1 MDALSAQGIL
11 ACLKNH
17 DYSSYGYYGDIND
30 YYAENIGVLNSG
42 VTGIADEDGKIIY
55 TNVINEYSDYQI
67 AEAFP
72 PVGADSIL
80 DILNEEPGWKGRFED
95 AFYALNHALAQ
106 VQMEKSAE
114 AMLKEH
120 YGEGKTNL
128 SYILALNP
136 GSREEK
142 IQSNTDAGDY
152 EKRIQ
157 KLKSGQDPYVVVTSS
172 PEEHDTNIDILKKDH
187 YFNLWQHTVD
197 NAAADDR
204 DIDYVFAAWGR

>member
-1 MDALSAQGIL
+1 MKKIRDGELGFLVADTYGEYDDGEYAEGYTQPEESGSKFVDALSAQGIL

-120 YGEGKTNL
+120 YGE
-128 SYILALNP
+128 
-136 GSREEK
+136 EK
-142 IQSNTDAGDY
+142 PI
-152 EKRIQ
+152 
-157 KLKSGQDPYVVVTSS
+157 
-172 PEEHDTNIDILKKDH
+172 
-187 YFNLWQHTVD
+187 
-197 NAAADDR
+197 
-204 DIDYVFAAWGR
+204 